1 MRKGY
6 LLKISLFSKQAVPSS
21 LPNGVKHPLAGFV
34 QGNGSTPT
42 LAAALSEALTYLTH
56 TLAGDATVIEDLLRS
71 QN

>member
-1 MRKGY
+1 MNEQDILHALRTLPIAVCITPRPNEGTY
-6 LLKISLFSKQAVPSS
+6 LWQCL
-21 LPNGVKHPLAGFV
+21 